1 MSRHILSAKTKDPI
15 KIGIVSAY
23 DHSAHGGVRD
33 HVQNLATELRNRDYP
48 VKIIAPC
55 SKNDLIDDSDFIPFD
70 RPVIIPSGGSWAR
83 VSVSF
88 WNRRRIQAMLTKEN
102 FDILHFHE
110 PFAGSLTVNIIALSN
125 AVNIGTFHTYGGHKV
140 YSMGLSWVGNPYF
153 KRLHGKIAVS
163 EPARQFISQHYPGD
177 YEIIPNGVNTELYSS
192 AQTLDKYKDGYIN
205 LLWVGRLDK
214 RKGLKYLL
222 EAYGS
227 LKWNYPKLRL
237 IVVGPGEPDGDC
249 YRIISERNLQD
260 ITFVGSV
267 SDKTKASFY
276 KTADIYCS
284 PATGNESFGIVL
296 IEAMAAGTPIVA
308 TNIAGYSSVITN
320 EKNGL
325 LVSPKNSH
333 EIAKS
338 ISRIIEDKKLTKK
351 LISAGKKNVEQYR
364 WTTITDQVL
373 KVYKKQLKL
382 NVTKGGKVKTTT
394 RPIVWSI

>member
-1 MSRHILSAKTKDPI
+1 MNRHILSAKTKEPI

-33 HVQNLATELRNRDYP
+33 HVQNLATELRLRDYQ

-55 SKNDLIDDSDFIPFD
+55 SKKNLVDDLDFIPFD
-70 RPVIIPSGGSWAR
+70 RPITIPSGGSWAR
-83 VSVSF
+83 VSVSI
-88 WNRRRIQAMLTKEN
+88 WNKRRIQTMLKNEN

-110 PFAGSLTVNIIALSN
+110 PFAGTLTVNLIALSN
-125 AVNIGTFHTYGGHKV
+125 SVNIGTFHTYGGHKV
-140 YSMGLSWVGNPYF
+140 YRMGLSRLGNPYF
-153 KRLHGKIAVS
+153 NKLHGKIAVS
-163 EPARQFISQHYPGD
+163 EPAKQFISQHYPGD
-177 YEIIPNGVNTELYSS
+177 YEVIPNGVNTELFSTS
-192 AQTLDKYKDGYIN
+192 RALDKFKDKYIN

-222 EAYGS
+222 KAYGA
-227 LKWNYPKLRL
+227 LKWNYPHLRL

-260 ITFVGSV
+260 IIFIGSV
-267 SDKTKASFY
+267 SDEMKASFY

-308 TNIAGYSSVITN
+308 TSIEGYSSVITH
-320 EKNGL
+320 ERNGL
-325 LVSPKNSH
+325 LVEPKNSN

-338 ISRIIEDKKLTKK
+338 ISRIIEDKMLTQN
-351 LISAGKKNVEQYR
+351 LIANGKKDVEQYS
-364 WTTITDQVL
+364 WDKVTDQVL

-382 NVTKGGKVKTTT
+382 NITKTGKVKATTQ
-394 RPIVWSI
+394 PIVWSI

>member
-1 MSRHILSAKTKDPI
+1 MSRHILSVKTKAPI

-33 HVQNLATELRNRDYP
+33 HVQNLASELRNRDYP

-88 WNRRRIQAMLTKEN
+88 WNRRRIQAMLTNEN

-140 YSMGLSWVGNPYF
+140 YSMGLSWIGNPYF

-308 TNIAGYSSVITN
+308 TNIEGYSSVITN

>member
-1 MSRHILSAKTKDPI
+1 MSRHILSVKTKAPI

-140 YSMGLSWVGNPYF
+140 YSMGLSWIGNPYF

>member
-1 MSRHILSAKTKDPI
+1 MSRHILSVKTKAPI

-33 HVQNLATELRNRDYP
+33 HVQNLASELRNRDYP

-55 SKNDLIDDSDFIPFD
+55 SKNDLIGDSDFIPFD

-83 VSVSF
+83 VSLSL
-88 WNRRRIQAMLTKEN
+88 WNRRRIQTMLTNEN

-140 YSMGLSWVGNPYF
+140 YSMGLSWIGNQYF
-153 KRLHGKIAVS
+153 KKLHGKIAVS
-163 EPARQFISQHYPGD
+163 EPARKFISQHYPGN
-177 YEIIPNGVNTELYSS
+177 YEIIPNGVNVEFYSN
-192 AQTLDKYKDGYIN
+192 ALPLDRFKDGYIN
-205 LLWVGRLDK
+205 LLWVGALAK

-222 EAYGS
+222 EAYGT
-227 LKWNYPKLRL
+227 LKWDYPNLRL

-249 YRIISERNLQD
+249 YRIMSERNLKD
-260 ITFVGSV
+260 ITFAGSV

-308 TNIAGYSSVITN
+308 TNIEGYSSVITN

-325 LVSPKNSH
+325 LVSPKNSNK
-333 EIAKS
+333 IAKS
-338 ISRIIEDKKLTKK
+338 ISRIIEDKKLAKK
-351 LISAGKKNVEQYR
+351 LISAGKKDVEQYG
-364 WTTITDQVL
+364 WTKVTDQVL

-382 NVTKGGKVKTTT
+382 NTTKYGEVKTNS
-394 RPIVWSI
+394 RPFIWSI

>member
-1 MSRHILSAKTKDPI
+1 MSRHILSVKTKAPI

-33 HVQNLATELRNRDYP
+33 HVQNLASELRNRDYP

-140 YSMGLSWVGNPYF
+140 YSMGLSWIGNPYF

-192 AQTLDKYKDGYIN
+192 AQALDKYKDGYIN

-308 TNIAGYSSVITN
+308 TNIEGYSSVITN

>member
-1 MSRHILSAKTKDPI
+1 MSRHILSVKTKAPI

-33 HVQNLATELRNRDYP
+33 HVQNLASELRNRDYP

>member
-1 MSRHILSAKTKDPI
+1 
-15 KIGIVSAY
+15 
-23 DHSAHGGVRD
+23 
-33 HVQNLATELRNRDYP
+33 LASELRCRDYT

-55 SKNDLIDDSDFIPFD
+55 SKKDSIDDLDFIPFD

-83 VSVSF
+83 VSVSL
-88 WNRRRIQAMLTKEN
+88 WNRRRIQTMLDNEH
-102 FDILHFHE
+102 FDVLHFHE
-110 PFAGSLTVNIIALSN
+110 PFAGSLTVNLIALSDS
-125 AVNIGTFHTYGGHKV
+125 VNVGTFHTYGGHKA
-140 YSMGLSWVGNPYF
+140 YRMGLSRLGNPYF
-153 KRLHGKIAVS
+153 KKLHGKIAVS

-192 AQTLDKYKDGYIN
+192 AQALDKYKDGYIN

-249 YRIISERNLQD
+249 YRTISERNLQD

-308 TNIAGYSSVITN
+308 TNIEGYSSVITN
-320 EKNGL
+320 GENGL
-325 LVSPKNSH
+325 LVSPKNSN

-351 LISAGKKNVEQYR
+351 LISAGKKDVEQYR
-364 WTTITDQVL
+364 WATVTDQIL

-382 NVTKGGKVKTTT
+382 NVTKGGKVKTAA